1 MCGFYIA
8 RVNFQI
14 SEISSNT
21 IMNVYISILTLG
33 LKYMKILEI
42 SSNTTMNLYISI
54 VTLGLKY
61 MKILGISKKFQRN
74 FGEILEK
81 FQGNVIKHNNECI
94 HIHPNPRPEIYENF
108 RNFREILSNTIMNV
122 YISILTL
129 GLKYMK
135 ILEISLKVLKLS
147 HLRISGAWVYMYMI
161 IVLIDY
167 FLKFR

>member
-1 MCGFYIA
+1 MNVYISILTLGLKYMKIFEISKKFQGNVIKHNNECMHIH
-8 RVNFQI
+8 RNPRPEIYENFENFKEI
-14 SEISSNT
+14 SEKFRENFREISSNT
-21 IMNVYISILTLG
+21 ITNVYISILTLG

-42 SSNTTMNLYISI
+42 S
-54 VTLGLKY
+54 
-61 MKILGISKKFQRN
+61 
-74 FGEILEK
+74 
-81 FQGNVIKHNNECI
+81 
-94 HIHPNPRPEIYENF
+94 
-108 RNFREILSNTIMNV
+108 SNTIMNV

-147 HLRISGAWVYMYMI
+147 YLRISGAWVYMYMI